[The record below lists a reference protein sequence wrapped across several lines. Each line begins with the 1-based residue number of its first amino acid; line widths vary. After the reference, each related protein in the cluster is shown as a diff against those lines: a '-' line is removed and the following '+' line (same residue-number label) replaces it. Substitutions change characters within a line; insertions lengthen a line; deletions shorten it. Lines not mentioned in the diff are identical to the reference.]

1 MKNQFTFENHVA
13 EYEGWYE
20 RYPWVFKSEVEAL
33 REMLPVGDKLNGIEV
48 GAGTGR
54 FAEALGIKEGVEP
67 SQTMRAHAIKRGV
80 EMMDAVAERL
90 PYGDH
95 RFDFVLM
102 NFCISYFKDLHL
114 AFKEAHRVLK
124 SDGSLIVG
132 FIDKESTI
140 GRYYEE
146 HKPKSTF
153 YKNANFYSVEKIL
166 EELSNAKLKH
176 TSTCQ
181 TLFKSLDEI
190 KAFEPCKPGY
200 GEGSFVVIRAMK
212 RKLHNIH

>member
-1 MKNQFTFENHVA
+1 MKNQFAFENHVA
-13 EYEGWYE
+13 EYEDWYD

-67 SQTMRAHAIKRGV
+67 SQNMRAQAIKRGV

-102 NFCISYFKDLHL
+102 NFCISYFDDLHL

-124 SDGSLIVG
+124 GNGSLIVG
-132 FIDKESTI
+132 FIDKDSMI
-140 GRYYEE
+140 GRYYEK
-146 HKPKSTF
+146 HKPESTF
-153 YKNANFYSVEKIL
+153 YKNATFYSVEKVL
-166 EELSNAKLKH
+166 EKLINAKLKH
-176 TSTCQ
+176 TVICQ
-181 TLFKSLDEI
+181 TLFESLDEI
-190 KAFEPCKPGY
+190 KAFEPSKPGY

-212 RKLHNIH
+212 RKLP